1 MRMKKLAVMALATAL
16 SVGSVM
22 TASAAWL
29 QEGSNWKYQNDDG
42 TFQTGT
48 WFRDVD
54 GRWYHFDNNG
64 IMQKGWFQD
73 ADGKW
78 YFMAYNG
85 VMQVGLIKVDSSVY
99 FMNPNGD
106 LFIGDK
112 EVNGKVYNFGVNGT
126 TNGQPNVPLTAT
138 FGGNG
143 NQSLSGGGGSS
154 SPSSSSSSKSKLKT
168 VATVADLN
176 ALAKEGYTNLKYATN
191 DGGAVTLS
199 EVDDVDYSKVTLTV
213 DAPNQ
218 SITNE
223 ITFKQVTIEAVKPN
237 TWNENAGNKIV
248 LNSDARIV
256 NNSEGTVVNV
266 AKANIQVKLEGDTAT
281 GLNVTV
287 SGTTIIADVPIVA
300 TVSKPVT
307 LVVNETSGSSV
318 AVTEPVTVEVK
329 SSNPTDSGK
338 LDITTTAKAEIKTAI
353 PATITAS
360 QEITLVVT
368 HSAAASGTTVKSAN
382 NDADEAVSKTEIK
395 NESSATVEVE
405 IKNSDDTTAEK
416 KPVEPEPTN
425 TTDKL
430 VEEGI
435 KAAVASANKSSYIG
449 ASIED
454 KTINVTIKQSNATL
468 IDALPTARTILS
480 MFKSVDGVKD
490 ITVDGDPVNNDED
503 MLNFAR
509 KLYSGSTKFE
519 AVKGSS
525 YTVEVS
531 YKDGKTPLTY
541 TVNIK

>member
-99 FMNPNGD
+99 FMNPSGD

-382 NDADEAVSKTEIK
+382 NDADEAVAKTEIK

-405 IKNSDDTTAEK
+405 IKNSDNTTAEK

-425 TTDKL
+425 TADKL
-430 VEEGI
+430 VAEGI
-435 KAAVASANKSSYIG
+435 KAAVASADKSSYIG
-449 ASIED
+449 ASIKED
-454 KTINVTIKQSNATL
+454 TVNVTIKQPNAAL
-468 IDALPTARTILS
+468 IDALPTARTILN
-480 MFKSVDGVKD
+480 MFKSVDGVES
-490 ITVDGDPVNNDED
+490 ITVDNKPVNNDQE
-503 MLNFAR
+503 MLEFAR
-509 KLYSGSTKFE
+509 ALYSGKTKLGE
-519 AVKGSS
+519 VDKTSYDVK
-525 YTVEVS
+525 VF
-531 YKDGKTPLTY
+531 YKGGVAPLTY